1 VAWTGGVGLRWPQI
15 ETARPAMLLSHRRNS
30 RRSRNHW
37 SQGGFG
43 KVIADLVESYVD
55 PAASK
60 PVSEAAK
67 AAMATLIE
75 DRSPDVRVLG
85 G

>member
-1 VAWTGGVGLRWPQI
+1 VTWTGGVGLRWPQI

-37 SQGGFG
+37 S
-43 KVIADLVESYVD
+43 YVD

-75 DRSPDVRVLG
+75 DSSPDVRVLG